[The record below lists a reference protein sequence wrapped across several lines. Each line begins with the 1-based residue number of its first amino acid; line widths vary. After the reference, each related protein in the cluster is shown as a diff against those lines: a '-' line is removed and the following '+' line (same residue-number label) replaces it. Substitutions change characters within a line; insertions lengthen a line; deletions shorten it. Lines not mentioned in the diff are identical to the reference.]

1 LRKSWI
7 AKAAH
12 PTDVG
17 ISVGEATMRRRYIT
31 GLMLGAGLASG
42 RAGAQTFP
50 SKQITLVVPF
60 AAGGPTD
67 TLARI
72 LAERMGRTLGQTV
85 IVDNTTGAA
94 GTIGVARVVRAA
106 PDGYTIGIGHWS
118 THVVNPAIYPLTFNI
133 LDDLEP
139 LAYIATNPQL
149 LVSRKDLPA
158 ADLKGLVEW
167 AKANSDKV
175 TAGTAGV
182 GAASHIGGLY
192 FEQKTVAKL
201 RFIPYRGGGP
211 ALQDVVAGQID
222 IMFDQAANSI
232 PQVQA
237 GKIKAF
243 AVTAK
248 ERLKAMPDI
257 PTVDEAGLPGLYIA
271 VWHGLWAPKGTPK
284 DVTARLTSAIM
295 EALADPQVR
304 EKFAALGQE
313 IPEPAQQTPQA
324 LRALHEAEIK
334 LWWPLIKSAGIKI
347 E

>member
-1 LRKSWI
+1 
-7 AKAAH
+7 
-12 PTDVG
+12 
-17 ISVGEATMRRRYIT
+17 MRRRFIA
-31 GLMLGAGLASG
+31 GLMLAASLAGG
-42 RAGAQTFP
+42 AGAQTFP
-50 SKQITLVVPF
+50 TKQVTIVVPF
-60 AAGGPTD
+60 TAGGPTD

-72 LAERMGRTLGQTV
+72 LAERMSRTLGQTV
-85 IVDNTTGAA
+85 IVENTTGAA
-94 GTIGVARVVRAA
+94 GTLGVARVVRAA

-139 LAYIATNPQL
+139 LASIATNPQL
-149 LVSRKDLPA
+149 LVTRKDFPA
-158 ADLKGLVEW
+158 SDLKALVEYT
-167 AKANSDKV
+167 KANPDKV

-192 FEQKTVAKL
+192 FEEKTGAKV

-211 ALQDVVAGQID
+211 ALQDLVAGQID

-232 PQVQA
+232 PQIQA

-248 ERLKAMPDI
+248 QRMKTMPDI

-284 DVTARLTSAIM
+284 EATGRLTAAIL

-304 EKFAALGQE
+304 EKFVALGQE

-324 LRALHEAEIK
+324 LRAHHEAEIK
-334 LWWPLIKSAGIKI
+334 LWWPLIKAANIKI

>member
-1 LRKSWI
+1 
-7 AKAAH
+7 
-12 PTDVG
+12 
-17 ISVGEATMRRRYIT
+17 MRRRIIAS
-31 GLMLGAGLASG
+31 LMLAAGLAISPVQ
-42 RAGAQTFP
+42 AQTFP

-60 AAGGPTD
+60 TAGGPTD

-72 LAERMGRTLGQTV
+72 LAERMSRILGQTV

-94 GTIGVARVVRAA
+94 GTVGVTRVVNAA

-118 THVVNPAIYPLTFNI
+118 THVVNPAIYPLKFDI
-133 LDDLEP
+133 LADLEP
-139 LAYIATNPQL
+139 LADIATNPQL
-149 LVSRKDLPA
+149 LVARKDLPA
-158 ADLKGLVEW
+158 TDLKSLVEW
-167 AKANSDKV
+167 VKANGDKV

-182 GAASHIGGLY
+182 GAASHIAGLY
-192 FEQKTVAKL
+192 FEQKAGVKL
-201 RFIPYRGGGP
+201 RFIPYRGAGP
-211 ALQDVVAGQID
+211 ALQDLMAGQID

-248 ERLKAMPDI
+248 QRLKAMPDI
-257 PTVDEAGLPGLYIA
+257 PTVDEAGLPGLYIE

-284 DVTARLTSAIM
+284 DVTAKLSAAIM

-304 EKFAALGQE
+304 ERFAALGQD
-313 IPEPAQQTPQA
+313 IPPPAQQTAEA
-324 LRALHEAEIK
+324 LRAHHKAEIE
-334 LWWPLIKSAGIKI
+334 LWWPLIKAAGIKI

>member
-1 LRKSWI
+1 
-7 AKAAH
+7 
-12 PTDVG
+12 
-17 ISVGEATMRRRYIT
+17 MRGKVI
-31 GLMLGAGLASG
+31 AGLLLAAFWAIGGAS
-42 RAGAQTFP
+42 AQTFP
-50 SKQITLVVPF
+50 SKQITLIVPF
-60 AAGGPTD
+60 TAGGPTD

-72 LAERMGRTLGQTV
+72 LTERMSRTLGQTV
-85 IVDNTTGAA
+85 IVENTTGAA
-94 GTIGVARVVRAA
+94 GTIGVARVARAA

-118 THVVNPAIYPLTFNI
+118 THVVNPAIYPLTFDVLN
-133 LDDLEP
+133 DFEP
-139 LAYIATNPQL
+139 LALIATNPQL
-149 LVSRKDLPA
+149 LVSRKDFPA
-158 ADLKGLVEW
+158 NDLASLIAQV
-167 AKANSDKV
+167 KANGDKT
-175 TAGTAGV
+175 TAGTSGV

-192 FEQKTVAKL
+192 FEQKTGAKL

-211 ALQDVVAGQID
+211 ALQDLVAGQID

-232 PQVQA
+232 PQIQA

-248 ERLKAMPDI
+248 ERLKALPDI

-284 DVTARLTSAIM
+284 AVTAKLTSAIL

-304 EKFAALGQE
+304 ARFEALGQE

-324 LRALHEAEIK
+324 LRAYHEAEIK
-334 LWWPLIKSAGIKI
+334 LWWPLIKAAGIKI

>member
-1 LRKSWI
+1 
-7 AKAAH
+7 
-12 PTDVG
+12 
-17 ISVGEATMRRRYIT
+17 
-31 GLMLGAGLASG
+31 MLGAGLASG

-72 LAERMGRTLGQTV
+72 LAERMGRMLGQTV

-158 ADLKGLVEW
+158 ADLKGLIEW

-192 FEQKTVAKL
+192 FEQKTGAKL